1 MMRWC
6 CYGHAAA
13 RMQMVL
19 LPAPEVNELEGLKLE
34 LLLRA
39 AHPMARRP
47 KVLKKYVGADSEARV
62 ATGQE

>member
-1 MMRWC
+1 
-6 CYGHAAA
+6 
-13 RMQMVL
+13 L